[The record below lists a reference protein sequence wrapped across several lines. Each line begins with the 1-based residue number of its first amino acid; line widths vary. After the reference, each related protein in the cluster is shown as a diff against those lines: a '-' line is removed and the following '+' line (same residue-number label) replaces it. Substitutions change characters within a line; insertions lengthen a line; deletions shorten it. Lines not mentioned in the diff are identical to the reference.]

1 MLGKL
6 GNWFNICLLIVI
18 SMCFVD
24 NICVFDKKNYYFWVK
39 IGNKYFCF
47 KKWRL
52 GDLILK
58 IFVIVY
64 VCLIMLL
71 FNIYVIYLIF
81 IIYLFVYD
89 FMLFILLM

>member
-1 MLGKL
+1 ME
-6 GNWFNICLLIVI
+6 I
-18 SMCFVD
+18 SIFVL
-24 NICVFDKKNYYFWVK
+24 KNEDWER
-39 IGNKYFCF
+39 IN
-47 KKWRL
+47 
-52 GDLILK
+52 DLILK